1 MPKITS
7 ANLCKS
13 VYDIIHYLIF
23 IYRFEPGKCGKKG
36 KKIQK
41 FEYLKKENSFS
52 DKMKRFFLYCLKSY
66 FLIKNKQ

>member
-7 ANLCKS
+7 ANLYKS

-23 IYRFEPGKCGKKG
+23 IYRFESGKCGKKG

-41 FEYLKKENSFS
+41 FEYLKNENSFS
-52 DKMKRFFLYCLKSY
+52 DKMKRFFFILFEELLFDK
-66 FLIKNKQ
+66 K